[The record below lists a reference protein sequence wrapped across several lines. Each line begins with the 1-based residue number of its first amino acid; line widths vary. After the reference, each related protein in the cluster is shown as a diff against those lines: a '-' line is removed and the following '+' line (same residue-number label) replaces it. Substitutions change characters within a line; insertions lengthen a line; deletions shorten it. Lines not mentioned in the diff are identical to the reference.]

1 MAPVNRF
8 AATFSFT
15 FAGYFSPQTAG
26 GLSIRKP

>member
-1 MAPVNRF
+1 MNRF
-8 AATFSFT
+8 AAYFYFG